1 MHDILFPSHHVSSPI
16 SHFAVIALVDSEKQ
30 IKVVLCSYGLAL
42 VLKDIGSNLS
52 VNFHDSDK
60 RCCYLGIIFKL
71 MRYGVIACQLPEAIC
86 DGRPTIHRPQS
97 RVYMVTSNIFLSKRL
112 SSSMDDEFFYGN
124 KAPSGVIKAIKFDV
138 LTENDIEKVSVLE
151 INAAGQVT
159 GSMLG
164 FPNISDECA
173 TCGSK
178 DKKFCEGV
186 NGHSHFGVIK
196 FPFPV
201 LHPYFMSE
209 IAQILNKIC
218 PVCKTIR
225 HKSKGN
231 GMGRY
236 PSMKFKFSSND
247 LYKRTAIIVEVND
260 KVSKKTLGRSL
271 PADYWDFI
279 PYDAQQEENYLN
291 RRVLSPGQLNPDK
304 TPNTIFA
311 DIQKKKV
318 AENACNSSGLRWI
331 KDVVLGKRNDSTFRA
346 VVVGDPYLELSE
358 IGIPC
363 HIAESLHVSEYVNRQ
378 NLEKLLYCCELRLLE
393 KGAIKVC
400 RKGSSINLFKKEDLR
415 IGDQFYRPLCDGD
428 KVLINRPPSIHQHS
442 MIALTVRVLP
452 ISSVVCI
459 NPLCCSPF
467 RGDFDGDCLHGYIP
481 QSVSARVELNELVAL
496 DRQLFNGQS
505 GRNLLSLSEDSLTA
519 AYLLMEDGVLLD
531 VYQMQQ
537 LQMLCNKGLA
547 PPGIVKAPSSKSS
560 FWSGKQ
566 LFSML
571 LPSDFGYSFSS
582 DGVVVSDG
590 ELLSSFEAS
599 GWLRDSDCNVFQSL
613 VEHFQGKSLNFLF
626 AAQNVL
632 CEWLSMIGFSV
643 SLSDLYLSSD
653 SYARKNM
660 IEEIL
665 YGLQDAEKAC
675 DFKQLLL
682 DCYCDFLSGN
692 HEESENSMIVDADNL
707 NNERQI
713 SAALSQASVD
723 AFRHVFRN
731 IQSLADKYAC
741 TDNTFLAMNKAG
753 SKSSLVRLA
762 QHSMC
767 LGMQNSLVRLSYR
780 LPRHLSC
787 SAWNS
792 EKGLDSIQ
800 KYSGTLKSVQSYI
813 PCAVVKSSFLTGL
826 NPLECFVHSVATRAS
841 GFSENADVPGTLTR
855 RLMFFMRDLFAA
867 YDGTVRNLY
876 GNQLIQFSYD
886 IEENSSCDQN
896 LKEYAIGGEPVGAL
910 SASAV
915 SEAGYSALD
924 QPVSLLETSPL
935 LNLKN
940 VLECGSR
947 KKKGDQSVTL
957 FLSEKV
963 GKQRHGFEY
972 AALEV
977 KNYLERLFFSKIV
990 STVMI
995 IFTPH
1000 DSRSLEKGCPW
1011 YLLSLSAILGASEG
1025 YNSICNY
1032 LYSEFYAFLK
1042 CSGYSAVKEG
1052 DDTFV
1057 DNKEDSDDCITVTVV
1072 ENSENPIQLVSVRDL
1087 MIPFFLGT
1095 TIKGFMD
1102 IKKVDIL
1109 WNNQSKVTNSY
1120 SGSSGEL
1127 YLRVTVAS
1135 DGNTGRFWGVLV
1147 NHCHKIMQI
1156 IDWPR
1161 SHPDSISYISSAFGI
1176 DVAWQYYYK
1185 SLASAICDTGKSILP
1200 KHLRLLANSLSASGE
1215 FVGLNAKG
1223 MALQREH
1230 ASVSSPF
1237 VQACFSNPGRSFI
1250 KAAKSGITD
1259 NLRGSLDALAWG
1271 NCPSLGTSG
1280 LFDIIYSEKIKA
1292 LFNRGRT
1299 NAGPLFTNY
1308 DEVSTTCETSEQD
1321 PTQGAREG
1329 YEVAKSV
1336 DVYKL
1341 LEASF
1346 DKPNNKI
1353 GIYSHNNSSD
1363 KCGSEFRH
1371 KNGYAFKEG
1380 KQWKNIVRNFVTVND
1395 IQKLTIASR
1404 CILNKYAIDELISEF
1419 DRSTM
1424 LRVLNFHPRRSEKL
1438 GIGPQDIKVGWHP
1451 KFTDSRC
1458 FHIVRTDGT
1467 VEDFS
1472 YRKCILGA
1480 LEIVDPK
1487 MSKIQKK
1494 KWSGRDDTNS
1504 MRVQA

>member
-1 MHDILFPSHHVSSPI
+1 
-16 SHFAVIALVDSEKQ
+16 
-30 IKVVLCSYGLAL
+30 
-42 VLKDIGSNLS
+42 
-52 VNFHDSDK
+52 
-60 RCCYLGIIFKL
+60 
-71 MRYGVIACQLPEAIC
+71 
-86 DGRPTIHRPQS
+86 
-97 RVYMVTSNIFLSKRL
+97 
-112 SSSMDDEFFYGN
+112 MDDEFFYGN
-124 KAPSGVIKAIKFDV
+124 KAPSGVIRAIKFDV

-159 GSMLG
+159 GSTLG
-164 FPNISDECA
+164 LPNTSDECA

-178 DKKFCEGV
+178 NKKICEG
-186 NGHSHFGVIK
+186 HFGVIK
-196 FPFPV
+196 FPFPI

-218 PVCKTIR
+218 PVCKSIR
-225 HKSKGN
+225 HKSKGAQLIFGIKRSINCKYCSGN
-231 GMGRY
+231 GVGRY
-236 PSMKFKFSSND
+236 PAMKFKFSSND
-247 LYKRTAIIVEVND
+247 LYRRTAIIVEVND
-260 KVSKKTLGRSL
+260 KASKKSLGRSL
-271 PADYWDFI
+271 PADYWDFL
-279 PYDAQQEENYLN
+279 PYDAQQEENYVN
-291 RRVLSPGQLNPDK
+291 RRVLSPGQVTSLLNDVDPNFIEK
-304 TPNTIFA
+304 YVPRNNLITLNCFPVTPNCHRVTEVPYAISNGNRLSF
-311 DIQKKKV
+311 DDRTRSF

-331 KDVVLGKRNDSTFRA
+331 KDVILGKRNDSTFRT
-346 VVVGDPYLELSE
+346 VVVGDPSLELSE

-363 HIAESLHVSEYVNRQ
+363 HIAESLQVSEYVNRQ

-393 KGAIKVC
+393 KGQINVC
-400 RKGSSINLFKKEDLR
+400 RKGSSIHLFKKEDLQ

-459 NPLCCSPF
+459 NPLCCSPL

-496 DRQLFNGQS
+496 DKQLFNGQS

-547 PPGIVKAPSSKSS
+547 PPAIVKSPSSNSS

-571 LPSDFGYSFSS
+571 LPSDFDYSFPS

-590 ELLSSFEAS
+590 ELVSSFEAS
-599 GWLRDSDCNVFQSL
+599 GWLRDSDCNVFQGL

-632 CEWLSMIGFSV
+632 CEWLSMTGFSV

-660 IEEIL
+660 IEEIC

-675 DFKQLLL
+675 NFKQLLL

-692 HEESENSMIVDADNL
+692 HEESENSMTVDADSL
-707 NNERQI
+707 NYERQI

-787 SAWNS
+787 AAWNS
-792 EKGLDSIQ
+792 QKGLDSIQ
-800 KYSGTLKSVQSYI
+800 IYS
-813 PCAVVKSSFLTGL
+813 
-826 NPLECFVHSVATRAS
+826 
-841 GFSENADVPGTLTR
+841 DVPGTLTR

-886 IEENSSCDQN
+886 IDENTSCDKSF
-896 LKEYAIGGEPVGAL
+896 KEYAIGGEPVGAL

-924 QPVSLLETSPL
+924 QPVSLLEASPL

-947 KKKGDQSVTL
+947 KKNGDQSVSL
-957 FLSEKV
+957 FFSEKV

-977 KNYLERLFFSKIV
+977 KNYLERLLFSKIV

-995 IFTPH
+995 IFTPP
-1000 DSRSLEKGCPW
+1000 DSSSLEKYSPW
-1011 YLLSLSAILGASEG
+1011 VCHFHLDKEILMRRKLKVH
-1025 YNSICNY
+1025 SIIDY
-1032 LYSEFYAFLK
+1032 LYQRYYSQSTEPKVGFTKLKISSKK
-1042 CSGYSAVKEG
+1042 CSVDSTAKEG
-1052 DDTFV
+1052 EDICID
-1057 DNKEDSDDCITVTVV
+1057 KEDSDDCITVTIV
-1072 ENSENPIQLVSVRDL
+1072 ENSENPIQLNSVRDL

-1109 WNNQSKVTNSY
+1109 WNNQSKGTNSY
-1120 SGSSGEL
+1120 NGSSGEL

-1135 DGNTGRFWGVLV
+1135 SGNTGRFWGVLV

-1161 SHPDSISYISSAFGI
+1161 SHPDNINYLSSAYGI

-1185 SLASAICDTGKSILP
+1185 SLASAISDTGKSILP
-1200 KHLRLLANSLSASGE
+1200 KHLRLLANSMSASGE

-1223 MALQREH
+1223 MAQQRQH

-1250 KAAKSGITD
+1250 KAAKSELTD
-1259 NLRGSLDALAWG
+1259 NLQGSLDALAWG
-1271 NCPSLGTSG
+1271 NCPSMGTSG
-1280 LFDIIYSEKIKA
+1280 LFDIIYSEKGHEVDKA
-1292 LFNRGRT
+1292 
-1299 NAGPLFTNY
+1299 
-1308 DEVSTTCETSEQD
+1308 
-1321 PTQGAREG
+1321 
-1329 YEVAKSV
+1329 V

-1353 GIYSHNNSSD
+1353 GFHAHNNSSG

-1380 KQWKNIVRNFVTVND
+1380 KQWKNILRNFVTVND
-1395 IQKLTIASR
+1395 IQKLTTASR
-1404 CILNKYAIDELISEF
+1404 CILNKYEIDELLSEF
-1419 DRSTM
+1419 DRSTI

-1451 KFTDSRC
+1451 KFKDSRC

-1472 YRKCILGA
+1472 YRKCILRA
-1480 LEIVDPK
+1480 LEVVDPK

-1494 KWSGRDDTNS
+1494 KWSARDDAQ
-1504 MRVQA
+1504 VQCVTKDIE